1 MLLATLG
8 KNNRRIKQIRRF
20 FFCALPS
27 HAETTAIIVPRRDIA
42 PS

>member
-8 KNNRRIKQIRRF
+8 KNNRRIKEIRRF

-27 HAETTAIIVPRRDIA
+27 SVEAATGIVARRDIA

>member
-8 KNNRRIKQIRRF
+8 KNNRRIKEIRRF

-27 HAETTAIIVPRRDIA
+27 HAKAATVIVARRDIT